1 MDAMENRPVNGIDN
15 DGVGGAETEYR
26 HRGLE
31 DPDVCITV
39 SGIDGEELISKANDL
54 IKALGNDVHSRVRVT
69 DATRLSFRDV
79 DEKVLVL
86 RNKYVLKDIV
96 QYKQVFIKSSKSDT
110 ERLIEL
116 NARTILP
123 FRKETT
129 SGWTRTAASAHVIT
143 TATRTTPIHRIS
155 NRNPPA
161 PPCSLRWHTLTCV
174 DEHIATVLYNI
185 IGING
190 YNWYGFSRAD
200 IHINAPKASGCV
212 GVLVKSNFFSQID
225 RCRFCC
231 ICMEILVMLNRVMP
245 INFHKYIV
253 LVIVM

>member
-116 NARTILP
+116 NARTILRQLP
-123 FRKETT
+123 QGNNFRVDAN
-129 SGWTRTAASAHVIT
+129 G
-143 TATRTTPIHRIS
+143 RIRPRD
-155 NRNPPA
+155 N
-161 PPCSLRWHTLTCV
+161 
-174 DEHIATVLYNI
+174 
-185 IGING
+185 NG
-190 YNWYGFSRAD
+190 RQNHPHPQD
-200 IHINAPKASGCV
+200 
-212 GVLVKSNFFSQID
+212 QQ
-225 RCRFCC
+225 
-231 ICMEILVMLNRVMP
+231 
-245 INFHKYIV
+245 
-253 LVIVM
+253 